1 MCQSQQEMRLEF
13 VYDAALMHVGH
24 TEEMT
29 IYEPF
34 SAPIGRAC
42 AALGWR
48 ENEWSFM
55 WHQLFPVA
63 KTWTPDGMGAADE
76 DDMRIYCVP
85 REANN

>member
-48 ENEWSFM
+48 ENDWWFM
-55 WHQLFPVA
+55 WHELFPVA
-63 KTWTPDGMGAADE
+63 KTWTPVGMGTADE

-85 REANN
+85 RAANN